1 MFRCHIKYRMVDK
14 QIEKISDLVKL
25 SGVARNTIIKLYR
38 EQELS
43 TIRMGTLTKLCD
55 TLDCSLTDLIE
66 YIPDN
71 LE

>member
-14 QIEKISDLVKL
+14 QIKGISDLVKL
-25 SGVARNTIIKLYR
+25 SGVARNTILKLYR

-55 TLDCSLTDLIE
+55 ALDCSLSDLIE
-66 YIPDN
+66 YTPD
-71 LE
+71 EK